1 MSESKG
7 PLIAVDMDDVLAMTN
22 ENLVEWHNRHHGS
35 DMTLEDCHYF
45 HYWKNPHWG
54 TPEGEYHGTTHAYE
68 FLIGFA
74 KRKPRDAEQAEGLPP
89 LGRLPEL
96 EAGAVRG

>member
-22 ENLVEWHNRHHGS
+22 ENLVEWHNRNHGS

-54 TPEGEYHGTTHAYE
+54 TPEETLNKLKVYHRSDD
-68 FLIGFA
+68 FRNL
-74 KRKPRDAEQAEGLPP
+74 KP
-89 LGRLPEL
+89 
-96 EAGAVRG
+96 